1 MMPFYRTIY
10 KLRLYNLII
19 PSTKEIYMI
28 RLLLTMI
35 FLFPLLLTAETII
48 VKTKAPQNRNAVFQY
63 RVPKGYD
70 KNRREMYRVLVIFG
84 GRNTDGKAD
93 ASGRMC

>member
-1 MMPFYRTIY
+1 MTRF
-10 KLRLYNLII
+10 
-19 PSTKEIYMI
+19 
-28 RLLLTMI
+28 LLTI
-35 FLFPLLLTAETII
+35 ICLLPLFLSAETIV

-84 GRNTDGKAD
+84 GRRNLAVFLRIVNSF
-93 ASGRMC
+93 SGHVYKERRAPGSYK

>member
-1 MMPFYRTIY
+1 
-10 KLRLYNLII
+10 
-19 PSTKEIYMI
+19 MI

-63 RVPKGYD
+63 RVPRGYD
-70 KNRREMYRVLVIFG
+70 KNRREMYRVQAVRLSINAVFPFYLKY
-84 GRNTDGKAD
+84 T
-93 ASGRMC
+93 

>member
-1 MMPFYRTIY
+1 MVPPYRTIY

-19 PSTKEIYMI
+19 PSEKEIYMI

-35 FLFPLLLTAETII
+35 FLFPLLLTSETII

-63 RVPKGYD
+63 RGAKS
-70 KNRREMYRVLVIFG
+70 I
-84 GRNTDGKAD
+84 
-93 ASGRMC
+93 